1 MYRLL
6 LCVAALFGLSAPAFA
21 AGVIVPAEQ
30 RDYPFSGEIAPCDDA
45 IVLWKTRYH
54 FDDKESEYW
63 TPGLHITDITDIKE
77 IGYRSNGVAYIPRRY
92 CVGTAMISD
101 GVPRQIIYQVQQSL
115 GFAGA
120 TIGVE
125 VCVVGLDHNLAYSPA
140 CSVLRPLL
148 DRFAREK
155 VRLTYP

>member
-6 LCVAALFGLSAPAFA
+6 LCVVALFGLSAPAFA
-21 AGVIVPAEQ
+21 GGVIVPAEQ
-30 RDYPFSGEIAPCDDA
+30 RHYPFNGEIAPCDDTL
-45 IVLWKTRYH
+45 VLWKARYH
-54 FDDKESEYW
+54 FDDKEYQYW
-63 TPGLHITDITDIKE
+63 NPPLHITGITDIKE
-77 IGYRSNGVAYIPRRY
+77 IGYRTNGVAYIPRRY
-92 CVGTAMISD
+92 CLGTAMISD

-120 TIGVE
+120 SIGVE
-125 VCVVGLDHNLAYSPA
+125 MCVVGLDRNFAYSPA

>member
-1 MYRLL
+1 
-6 LCVAALFGLSAPAFA
+6 
-21 AGVIVPAEQ
+21 
-30 RDYPFSGEIAPCDDA
+30 
-45 IVLWKTRYH
+45 
-54 FDDKESEYW
+54 
-63 TPGLHITDITDIKE
+63 
-77 IGYRSNGVAYIPRRY
+77 
-92 CVGTAMISD
+92 MISD

-125 VCVVGLDHNLAYSPA
+125 VCVVGLDRNFAYSPA